1 MYESSTPEVLLRQRS
16 SSLTMPEQSVSD
28 HPSNGEG
35 QVIIVILGHRLIG

>member
-1 MYESSTPEVLLRQRS
+1 MHESITPEVLLRQRS
-16 SSLTMPEQSVSD
+16 SHFTMQEYSVSD